1 MLLHDL
7 LGLAAGRT
15 PDAPAA
21 HADGVTRTFA
31 ELDERVGRLAGVLVA
46 NADRGDRVAV
56 VADNCGAWLEA
67 YYGVPRAGMVL
78 TPLNQRLTP
87 QEQADLLAAA
97 GPTVLL
103 GQRDR
108 LAALQPLAERFPTV
122 RTVAAFDGGGWD
134 TLLDAAAPPE
144 PILAQDPDE
153 PAWLLFTSGTTGR
166 PKGVVLTHRSLLA
179 AALTTALARP
189 VRDDDVFLTPFPL
202 CHVAGYNVLVFH
214 LHGRPVVVLPR
225 FRPDELAV
233 AVAEHGV
240 TVASLAPTMLD
251 SLLDLDPD
259 ATDLRTLRLVTHGAA
274 PMPDTLR
281 QRAGERLGA
290 TLSEGYGMTE
300 LSGNA
305 VFDGVPG
312 PLAAVRLEPDTGEI
326 LVRGDQVTAGYW
338 SDPVGTAEA
347 FAGDWFRTGDVGE
360 WRDGRLHVV
369 DRRKDIIITGG
380 ENVASREVE
389 DALLD
394 HPAVAD
400 AAVVGV
406 PDEHWGEAIC
416 VLVVTRHDVSADEL
430 VDHVRDRLAGFKKPR
445 HVVFVEDLPRNAAGK
460 VRKDELRRIAARHLG

>member
-7 LGLAAGRT
+7 LGLAAART
-15 PDAPAA
+15 PDAPAL

-31 ELDERVGRLAGVLVA
+31 ELDDRAGRLAGVLVA

-78 TPLNQRLTP
+78 TPLNQRLTAT
-87 QEQADLLAAA
+87 EQADLLAAA

-179 AALTTALARP
+179 ATLNTALARP
-189 VRDDDVFLTPFPL
+189 VAHDDVFLTPFPL

-225 FRPDELAV
+225 FRPDELAA
-233 AVAEHGV
+233 AVAAHGV

-251 SLLDLDPD
+251 SLLDLDAD
-259 ATDLRTLRLVTHGAA
+259 ADLDSLRLITHGAA
-274 PMPDTLR
+274 PMSDSLR
-281 QRAGERLGA
+281 RRAADRLGA

-305 VFDGVPG
+305 VFDGRPG
-312 PLAAVRLEPDTGEI
+312 PLAAVRLDPDTDEI
-326 LVRGDQVTAGYW
+326 LVRGDQVNAGYW
-338 SDPVGTAEA
+338 SDPVGTAES
-347 FAGDWFRTGDVGE
+347 FAGDWFRTGDVGA
-360 WRDGRLHVV
+360 WRDDRLHVV

-389 DALLD
+389 DALHD

-400 AAVVGV
+400 VAVVGV

-416 VLVVTRHDVSADEL
+416 AVVVTRQDVTADEL
-430 VDHVRDRLAGFKKPR
+430 VEHVRARLAGFKKPR
-445 HVVFVEDLPRNAAGK
+445 HVVFVEALPRNASGK

>member
-1 MLLHDL
+1 LLLHDL
-7 LGLAAGRT
+7 LGLAAART
-15 PDAPAA
+15 PEAPAL

-31 ELDERVGRLAGVLVA
+31 ELDDRAGRLAGVLVA

-56 VADNCGAWLEA
+56 VADNSGAWLEA

-87 QEQADLLAAA
+87 EEQADLLAAA

-103 GQRDR
+103 GQRAR

-122 RTVAAFDGGGWD
+122 RTVAAFDGDGWEA
-134 TLLDAAAPPE
+134 LLAAAAPPE

-166 PKGVVLTHRSLLA
+166 PKGAVLTHRSLLA
-179 AALTTALARP
+179 ATLNTALARP
-189 VRDDDVFLTPFPL
+189 VAEDDVFLTPFPL

-225 FRPDELAV
+225 FRADELAA

-251 SLLDLDPD
+251 SLLDLDG
-259 ATDLRTLRLVTHGAA
+259 ADLGTLRLVTHGAA
-274 PMPDTLR
+274 PMPATLR
-281 QRAGERLGA
+281 ARATERLAGV

-305 VFDGVPG
+305 AFDGVPG
-312 PLAAVRLEPDTGEI
+312 PLAAIRLDPDTGEI

-338 SDPVGTAEA
+338 SDPVATAES
-347 FAGDWFRTGDVGE
+347 FDGDWFRTGDVGE

-389 DALLD
+389 DALHD
-394 HPAVAD
+394 HPAVAE

-416 VLVVTRHDVSADEL
+416 AVVVTRHDVEVDDL
-430 VDHVRDRLAGFKKPR
+430 VDHVRARLAGFKKPR
-445 HVVFVEDLPRNAAGK
+445 HVVFVEALPRTASGK

>member
-1 MLLHDL
+1 LLLHDL
-7 LGLAAGRT
+7 LGLAAART
-15 PDAPAA
+15 PDAPAL
-21 HADGVTRTFA
+21 HADGLTRTFA
-31 ELDERVGRLAGVLVA
+31 ELDDRAGRLAGVLVA

-67 YYGVPRAGMVL
+67 YYGVPRAGMLL
-78 TPLNQRLTP
+78 TPLNQRLTAT
-87 QEQADLLAAA
+87 EQADLLAAA

-108 LAALQPLAERFPTV
+108 LAALQPLADRFPTV

-166 PKGVVLTHRSLLA
+166 PKGAVLTHRSLLA
-179 AALTTALARP
+179 ATLNTALARP
-189 VRDDDVFLTPFPL
+189 VAHDDVFLTPFPL

-225 FRPDELAV
+225 FRPDELAA

-251 SLLDLDPD
+251 SLLDLDD
-259 ATDLRTLRLVTHGAA
+259 SIDLTSLRLITHGAA
-274 PMPDTLR
+274 PMSDALR
-281 QRAGERLGA
+281 RRAADRLGA

-305 VFDGVPG
+305 VFDGRPG
-312 PLAAVRLEPDTGEI
+312 PLAAVRLDPDTGEI

-338 SDPVGTAEA
+338 SDPVVTAES

-360 WRDGRLHVV
+360 WRDGLLHVV

-389 DALLD
+389 DALHD

-400 AAVVGV
+400 VAVVGV

-416 VLVVTRHDVSADEL
+416 AVVVHRHEVTADEL
-430 VDHVRDRLAGFKKPR
+430 VEHVRTRLAGFKKPR
-445 HVVFVEDLPRNAAGK
+445 HVVFVEALPRNASGK